1 MRDRE
6 PTVALSAGMF
16 QVTSRVSVTAPGI
29 EPKLRAHLISCTVSP
44 QSKKCWRR
52 NLSTGSRFPGPLP
65 EIYSHTAAGCVFSN
79 AVPSPLACIALLM
92 LGKAEGE
99 PGAQYDVNGLLQ

>member
-6 PTVALSAGMF
+6 PMVALSAGMF
-16 QVTSRVSVTAPGI
+16 QVTSRVSVT
-29 EPKLRAHLISCTVSP
+29 AHLISCTVSP

-65 EIYSHTAAGCVFSN
+65 EIYSHTAAGHVFSN
-79 AVPSPLACIALLM
+79 AAPSPLACIALLM